1 MAKGVERAIMLDTI
15 RDNLTTSQLALLRR
29 FGERIARLG
38 RNFAVFVRDG
48 KAVFETTGHRF
59 DSSDSRL
66 AGCAAHLFAEGGG
79 AAAWEGVRS
88 YDGESTVL
96 AAFLTPAP
104 THKRCPDPVAVALID
119 LGPAVDDDG
128 ADSCCF
134 TEMLT
139 MLAETFS
146 DSAGAERQMDKIG
159 AELAHTYEELVLLH
173 KLGMNMKVTEADT
186 NFLQMAC
193 DSLTEI
199 VLVEGIAILL
209 PRIIDEAERLTVA
222 AGSGI
227 IEVDERMGNLIYS
240 RLVDELNAGREALL
254 DSEVDTPFRY
264 DWPETLQSIIAVPL
278 YGKGAADSQY
288 AEQTIDGN
296 TVVGL
301 MVAVNRIDKDDFDS
315 IDIKLFNSVANG
327 CAVFIDNGRLFR
339 ELKDLF
345 LGSLMALTSSIDA
358 KDQYTRGH
366 SERVAFISRWIAERI
381 AESVPIDADQVNK
394 VYLAGLLHDIGKI
407 GVDESVLRKTGPL
420 SDDERQRIKAH
431 PSIGAAILQAI
442 PQMKDIVPGVLCH
455 HERMDGLGYP
465 QGLTADKIP
474 LIGKIVQ
481 LADTFDAMTSR
492 RTYRDALPIEKAMAE
507 IERGLG
513 TQFDAAIGRI
523 FLDSDI
529 QALWDIIRDG
539 FGEIH
544 GMDHLNDYGNAAVG
558 TLIR

>member
-1 MAKGVERAIMLDTI
+1 MLNTI
-15 RDNLTTSQLALLRR
+15 RENLTTSQLTLLRQ
-29 FGERIARLG
+29 FGDKIGRLG
-38 RNFAVFVRDG
+38 RNFAVFTRDG
-48 KAVFETTGHRF
+48 RAILQIDGGRF
-59 DSSDSRL
+59 HSVPNRL
-66 AGCAAHLFAEGGG
+66 ADCAGRLFDHYPGNLGADGGIRSFCG
-79 AAAWEGVRS
+79 DGLMLAAA
-88 YDGESTVL
+88 
-96 AAFLTPAP
+96 LTPTP
-104 THKRCPDPVAVALID
+104 THKRHPEPVAAAVLD
-119 LGPAVDDDG
+119 LGPAVDEDDP
-128 ADSCCF
+128 DHRCLV
-134 TEMLT
+134 EMLA
-139 MLAETFS
+139 MLCETFS
-146 DSAGAERQMDKIG
+146 ASAGAERQMDKIG

-209 PRIIDEAERLTVA
+209 PRIIDDAERLTVA

-227 IEVDERMGNLIYS
+227 IEVDERMANLMYS

-254 DSEVDTPFRY
+254 DSEVDTPFTY
-264 DWPETLQSIIAVPL
+264 DWPETLQSVIAVPL
-278 YGKGAADSQY
+278 YGKGRTDSQY
-288 AEQTIDGN
+288 AEQTVDGN

-339 ELKDLF
+339 DLKELF

-366 SERVAFISRWIAERI
+366 SERVAFISHWIAERV
-381 AESVPIDADQVNK
+381 AESVPLDADQVNK

-420 SDDERQRIKAH
+420 SEAERQRIKAH
-431 PSIGAAILQAI
+431 PAIGAAILQAI
-442 PQMKDIVPGVLCH
+442 PQMRDIVPGVLCH

-465 QGLTADKIP
+465 QGLTADTIP
-474 LIGKIVQ
+474 LIGKIIQ

-492 RTYRDALPIEKAMAE
+492 RTYRDALPVEKAIAE

-513 TQFDAAIGRI
+513 TQFDAQIGRI
-523 FLDSDI
+523 FLDSNID
-529 QALWDIIRDG
+529 ALWNIIRDG

-544 GMDHLNDYGNAAVG
+544 GLDHLNEYGNAAVG